1 MSCGSPE
8 FSNCSFEKC
17 NLLNHFKSEKE
28 TSLRHW
34 WSYNIAFDII
44 YLTESF
50 ARFCHFVKSQRTI
63 YNNQRSAIHHKFGS
77 ILERLKNNDS
87 VFWDSWEVSKFSCL
101 YFNMISKFMVTWST
115 WTDFFTG
122 AITETDLLIM
132 IIASETS
139 GLLHIPEC
147 FNIAPSC
154 ASRPSEQSVV
164 DSRSGKISQS
174 RWRVAAVPSEV
185 SGGVSVAWSV
195 PTTAYPACLPC
206 HRHIIKLRQSENLRG
221 NWFISAWRSSG
232 QQPIRCS
239 DNLCEP
245 IRWCIEWHVR
255 LTVLFRVHDGDASRT
270 ASWAWLGPVGQ
281 HMISSESYRTL

>member
-115 WTDFFTG
+115 WTDFFYWSNNRNGFIDHDHSFWNFWSSSHSWMLQYRTQLCQQAKWTVCG
-122 AITETDLLIM
+122 RFQKWQDFPEQV
-132 IIASETS
+132 ASGCRAVRGIRGS
-139 GLLHIPEC
+139 IGSMVSAYYCL
-147 FNIAPSC
+147 PSLPALPPSYHK
-154 ASRPSEQSVV
+154 ASSV
-164 DSRSGKISQS
+164 REFAGKLVHQCMTVF
-174 RWRVAAVPSEV
+174 W
-185 SGGVSVAWSV
+185 
-195 PTTAYPACLPC
+195 PTTN
-206 HRHIIKLRQSENLRG
+206 QM
-221 NWFISAWRSSG
+221 
-232 QQPIRCS
+232 
-239 DNLCEP
+239 
-245 IRWCIEWHVR
+245 
-255 LTVLFRVHDGDASRT
+255 
-270 ASWAWLGPVGQ
+270 LG
-281 HMISSESYRTL
+281 